1 MEPNPTDQLVSELK
15 IIVKEGIDW
24 FENLGPY
31 ADEAQ
36 GYVKKESFMTPVW
49 NLLDDKQ
56 RTDAAAIRS
65 KIATFGVRL
74 LTAVKTA
81 PLLEQADEMET
92 RTLLRKMSSSLVLKS
107 YSYQAPYAVIEEGR
121 ALGMAPAEQEEHISS
136 PKHSRQGFV
145 ECYSRIREKLQ
156 LIAPAPHAL
165 AQAIVATQTPN
176 IHKYRSNTAFIMM
189 QIDEKQ
195 PKLEDVK
202 NCIKEVFKEFGIDA
216 IRSDEIE
223 HADVITQ
230 RILDEITTSEFLI
243 ADLTGER
250 PSVYYEV
257 GYAHAVGKRPILF
270 REEATRLHF
279 DLSVHNVPAYK
290 NVTDLKSKL
299 RARLSAMLGKGT
311 PTG

>member
-1 MEPNPTDQLVSELK
+1 MESNPTDQLVSELK
-15 IIVKEGIDW
+15 SIGKEGVDW
-24 FENLGPY
+24 FKDLGPY
-31 ADEAQ
+31 ADEVQ
-36 GYVKKESFMTPVW
+36 GYAKKETFVTPIW

-56 RTDAAAIRS
+56 RADSAAIRS
-65 KIATFGVRL
+65 KIAAFGVRL
-74 LTAVKTA
+74 LIAVKTA
-81 PLLEQADEMET
+81 PLMEQADEIET
-92 RTLLRKMSSSLVLKS
+92 RTLLRRMSSSLTLKS
-107 YSYQAPYAVIEEGR
+107 YSYHAPYAVTEEDR
-121 ALGMAPAEQEEHISS
+121 VFGMAPAEQEEHISS
-136 PKHSRQGFV
+136 PKNSRQSFV
-145 ECYSRIREKLQ
+145 ECCNRLREKLS

-165 AQAIVATQTPN
+165 AQAIVATQAPS

-189 QIDEKQ
+189 QIDDRQ

-230 RILDEITTSEFLI
+230 RILDEIMTSEFLI

-270 REEATRLHF
+270 REEGTRLHF

-290 NVTDLKSKL
+290 NVTDLKNKL
-299 RARLSAMLGKGT
+299 RVRLSAMLGKGT
-311 PTG
+311 PPG

>member
-1 MEPNPTDQLVSELK
+1 MESNPTDELVSELK
-15 IIVKEGIDW
+15 SIGKEGVDW
-24 FENLGPY
+24 FKSLGPY
-31 ADEAQ
+31 ADETQSHVVREHFA
-36 GYVKKESFMTPVW
+36 TPIW

-56 RTDAAAIRS
+56 RADSAAIRG
-65 KIATFGVRL
+65 KIAAFGVRM

-81 PLLEQADEMET
+81 PLMEQADEIET
-92 RTLLRKMSSSLVLKS
+92 RTLLRKMSSSLTLKS
-107 YSYQAPYAVIEEGR
+107 YSYQAPYPVTEEDR
-121 ALGMAPAEQEEHISS
+121 VFGMAPAEQQEDISS
-136 PKHSRQGFV
+136 VKQSRQSFV
-145 ECYSRIREKLQ
+145 ACCNRIREKLP

-165 AQAIVATQTPN
+165 AQAIVATQTPT
-176 IHKYRSNTAFIMM
+176 IRKTRSDTAFIMM

-202 NCIKEVFKEFGIDA
+202 NCIKEVFKEFDIDA

-230 RILDEITTSEFLI
+230 RILDEIRTSEFLI

-257 GYAHAVGKRPILF
+257 GYAHAVGQRPILF
-270 REEATRLHF
+270 REEGTQLHF

-299 RARLSAMLGKGT
+299 RLRLSAMMGT
-311 PTG
+311 DTSPD

>member
-1 MEPNPTDQLVSELK
+1 MESSPTDQLVSELK
-15 IIVKEGIDW
+15 SIGKEGIDW
-24 FENLGPY
+24 FKNLGQY

-36 GYVKKESFMTPVW
+36 GHFLKESSLTPIW

-56 RTDAAAIRS
+56 RSDSAAIRRR
-65 KIATFGVRL
+65 IATFGVRL

-81 PLLEQADEMET
+81 PLMEQADEMEI
-92 RTLLRKMSSSLVLKS
+92 RTLLRRMSSSLTLRS
-107 YSYQAPYAVIEEGR
+107 YYYHAPYAVTEEDR
-121 ALGMAPAEQEEHISS
+121 VFGMAPAEQEEHISS
-136 PKHSRQGFV
+136 PKQSRQNFV
-145 ECYSRIREKLQ
+145 ECHNRIREKLQ

-165 AQAIVATQTPN
+165 AQAIVSTQTPS
-176 IHKYRSNTAFIMM
+176 IHKYRPNTAFIMM

-270 REEATRLHF
+270 REENTRLHF

-290 NVTDLKSKL
+290 NVTDLKGKL
-299 RARLSAMLGKGT
+299 RTRLSAMLGRGM
-311 PTG
+311 PPG

>member
-1 MEPNPTDQLVSELK
+1 MESNPTDQLVAELMS
-15 IIVKEGIDW
+15 IGKEGINW
-24 FENLGPY
+24 FKNLGSY
-31 ADEAQ
+31 ADEEQ
-36 GYVKKESFMTPVW
+36 SHILKQSNWTTVW
-49 NLLDDKQ
+49 NILDEKQ
-56 RTDAAAIRS
+56 RSDSAAIRG

-74 LTAVKTA
+74 LAAVKTA
-81 PLLEQADEMET
+81 PLMEQADEIET
-92 RTLLRKMSSSLVLKS
+92 RTLLRRMSSSLTLKS
-107 YSYQAPYAVIEEGR
+107 YSYQAPYAVTEEDR
-121 ALGMAPAEQEEHISS
+121 VFGMAPAEQEENIFS
-136 PKHSRQGFV
+136 PKQSRHSFV
-145 ECYSRIREKLQ
+145 ECCNRIREKLQ

-165 AQAIVATQTPN
+165 AQAIVSTQTPS
-176 IHKYRSNTAFIMM
+176 IHKYRPNTAFIMM

-195 PKLEDVK
+195 PRLEDVK

-250 PSVYYEV
+250 PSVYYEI

-270 REEATRLHF
+270 REEDTRLHF

-299 RARLSAMLGKGT
+299 RTRLSAMLGEGT
-311 PTG
+311 PSD